1 MNVLFYLEPAIE
13 LGNPEFRYA
22 TLRSSIVPQVTALR
36 GAGVNTHCIVSQV
49 IAERALR
56 DGHVET
62 LGSLSTIDPLN
73 WTEGENTLERSLRH
87 QAKAYKEGEHARL
100 ADLLKADL
108 PSGFEPDIIL
118 VWEAPMSCLGEIF
131 PKARIIYQMPG
142 FFSRAPFANLVAF
155 DTGLLADST
164 VPTNQ
169 SVSAAEISAL
179 EDLRDHEARFL
190 SSIAPTQVSI
200 NDLKQRFRS
209 IVLLPL
215 QIDGY
220 FMIDSVLG
228 RRSQFDVLVD
238 IMTRMPVNQALVVTN
253 YWSGQTR
260 SAVLT
265 AQNISYMRSRFPNF
279 AYFESFDK
287 IPSVS
292 QLLVP
297 EMDGVITI
305 SSSLGYQAAFWQKPL
320 LALGASHITPFATTN
335 DWDEFFA
342 QVSAGEPI
350 VRDDLIVASVGTK
363 HLPAQMLAE
372 DGKGYA
378 DWLTEVISRPAGDF
392 PRWINKGQVAETLM
406 ELRRE
411 PEYLKQLGYFN
422 QVREESSMDH
432 CRELSQQI
440 LRHPIISFDVFDTL
454 LYRPFKSPSD
464 MFEFMCEEVRRI
476 SNLPSLDF
484 RAARRA
490 AEKAAFEEA
499 IARGDGETH
508 IDEIYQAFAEQTGV
522 SQELAE
528 RVKKLEMQMEMD
540 ILYPRLS
547 GFKAFNEARSLGKR
561 IIIISDMYLPRDFLE
576 AILKKNGYEGYDRF
590 YVSSEARVKKHNG
603 RLFDHVLQDLN
614 VDPKTILHVGDNV
627 AADVVRA
634 KERGI
639 KPFHLVKA
647 SEVFAEC
654 DSFKTP
660 WSRDEER
667 HSLDWKMILAVT
679 GNRFH
684 DNPYLPHRRGTLFCG
699 DPWRLGYYGQGP
711 MLLGYTKWLM
721 EKAIR
726 DGVKRLYFLSR
737 DGLIM
742 KEAYDRIAQNY
753 PNAPTSHYLLCSRR
767 AVNLAKVRD
776 EHDIMDLLHV
786 DYARTTIQHLLSSRF
801 GVYPA
806 NIPPEILSKHNL
818 ALDTVVTNKHQEM
831 LKPLFRDLLP
841 LIVSAA
847 SKERANYLEYLEGTG
862 LLDTGEVALVD
873 IGYAGTMQESLYL
886 LTDRQKLFGG
896 YYLMTFRQAL
906 KRVDAYG
913 MPIRGYLGEFVDRH
927 DTHHPFCRNVPL
939 YETLFSSVD
948 TSFVR
953 MDRDWNGQLTP
964 IFMDRFPAE
973 AKREEVIHR
982 IHKGALSFIEEA
994 ARIFGTRMKT
1004 LDIEPVKSLRV
1015 LEKFFSAPHPVD
1027 ARMFTGLVF
1036 EDAYGGAGLK
1046 IVLPQENNLEANC
1059 VWKIGADVLKKS
1071 VKATP
1076 PPNKPSRPKPTTEN
1090 IPVSFNAAPAKHSNK
1105 KDHIEQRFIRWLVKK
1120 TSNDKKVKKFE
1131 LTPERFFADS
1141 KAAHVKFLGNIY
1153 MRRAKN

>member
-36 GAGVNTHCIVSQV
+36 DAGVNVHTIVSQV

-56 DGHVET
+56 DGLVT
-62 LGSLSTIDPLN
+62 ALGSLSTIDPLN

-87 QAKAYKEGEHARL
+87 QSKDYKEGEHTRL
-100 ADLLKADL
+100 GDLFKAGI
-108 PSGFEPDIIL
+108 PTGFEPDIII
-118 VWEAPMSCLGEIF
+118 VWESPMSFLGEVF

-142 FFSRAPFANLVAF
+142 FFSRSPFASLVAF

-164 VPTNQ
+164 SPADR
-169 SVSAAEISAL
+169 SVSAAEIEAL
-179 EDLRDHEARFL
+179 GNLREHEARFL
-190 SSIAPTQVSI
+190 SSVSPTQVQI
-200 NDLKQRFRS
+200 NDLKLRFRS
-209 IVLLPL
+209 LVLLPL

-238 IMTRMPVNQALVVTN
+238 IMNRIPANQALVVTN

-265 AQNISYMRSRFPNF
+265 PHNINYLRSRFPNF
-279 AYFESFDK
+279 AYFENFDK

-320 LALGASHITPFATTN
+320 LTLGASHITPFATAN
-335 DWDEFFA
+335 DWNEFFE
-342 QVSAGEPI
+342 QVTAGTPI
-350 VRDDLIVASVGTK
+350 VRDDLIISTINTR
-363 HLPAQMLAE
+363 HLPAQVLAE

-378 DWLTEVISRPAGDF
+378 GWLQEVASRPAGDF
-392 PRWINKGQVAETLM
+392 PRWTDEEPLAETLG

-422 QVREESSMDH
+422 QVREESSMNH

-464 MFEFMCEEVRRI
+464 MFEFMSEEVRLI
-476 SNLPSLDF
+476 CNLPSMDF

-490 AEKAAFEEA
+490 AEKAAFEAA
-499 IARGDGETH
+499 IARGDGETR

-522 SQELAE
+522 GQELAE
-528 RVKKLEMQMEMD
+528 RVQQLEMQMEMD

-603 RLFDHVLQDLN
+603 RLFDHVLADLN

-654 DSFKTP
+654 DSFTTP

-667 HSLDWKMILAVT
+667 HSLDWKMILAVA

-726 DGVKRLYFLSR
+726 DGVNRLYFLSR

-742 KEAYDRIAQNY
+742 KEAYDRIAENY
-753 PNAPTSHYLLCSRR
+753 PDAPSSHYLLCSRR

-776 EHDIMDLLHV
+776 EHGVMDLLHV

-806 NIPPEILSKHNL
+806 NVPADILSKHNL
-818 ALDTVVTNKHQEM
+818 TLETIVTNKHLEM
-831 LKPLFRDLLP
+831 LKPLFLELLP
-841 LIVSAA
+841 LIVCAA
-847 SKERANYLEYLEGTG
+847 SKERANYLEYLQGTG
-862 LLDTGEVALVD
+862 LLDDGEVALVD

-913 MPIRGYLGEFVDRH
+913 MPIKGYLGEFVDRH

-953 MDRDWNGQLTP
+953 MDRDWNGRLTP
-964 IFMDRFPAE
+964 IFMDRLPGE
-973 AKREEVIHR
+973 AKREDVVHR
-982 IHKGALSFIEEA
+982 IHKGALSFIEDA
-994 ARIFGTRMKT
+994 ARIFGSRLKN

-1015 LEKFFSAPHPVD
+1015 LEKFFSEPHPVD

-1046 IVLPQENNLEANC
+1046 IILPDENNLETNC
-1059 VWKIGADVLKKS
+1059 VWKAGAEVLKRSKRIS
-1071 VKATP
+1071 QPSSDKGNTEKKLVKAP
-1076 PPNKPSRPKPTTEN
+1076 VIKEKEKKPRIE
-1090 IPVSFNAAPAKHSNK
+1090 
-1105 KDHIEQRFIRWLVKK
+1105 HIFIRWLVRK
-1120 TSNDKKVKKFE
+1120 TSSDSKFKKFE
-1131 LTPERFFADS
+1131 FTPNKFFADS
-1141 KAAHVKFLGNIY
+1141 KSAHVRLLGSIY
-1153 MRRAKN
+1153 MYRQPNN

>member
-36 GAGVNTHCIVSQV
+36 SAGANVHSIVSQV

-56 DGHVET
+56 DGHIAA
-62 LGSLSTIDPLN
+62 LGSLSTIDPLT

-87 QAKAYKEGEHARL
+87 QTKNYKEGEHTRL
-100 ADLLKADL
+100 GDLLKAGI
-108 PSGFEPDIIL
+108 PVEFEPDIII
-118 VWEAPMSCLGEIF
+118 VWESPMSFLGEVF

-142 FFSRAPFANLVAF
+142 FFSRSPFASLVAF
-155 DTGLLADST
+155 DTGLLGDST
-164 VPTNQ
+164 SPTDQ
-169 SVSAAEISAL
+169 SVTPEDIEAL
-179 EDLRDHEARFL
+179 DRLRDHEARFL
-190 SSIAPTQVSI
+190 SSVAPTQVPI

-209 IVLLPL
+209 VILLPL

-238 IMTRMPVNQALVVTN
+238 IMNRIPANQALVVTN

-265 AQNISYMRSRFPNF
+265 EYNISYLRSRFPNF
-279 AYFESFDK
+279 AYFENFDK

-305 SSSLGYQAAFWQKPL
+305 SSSLGYQAAFWKKPL
-320 LALGASHITPFATTN
+320 LTLGASHITPFSTTN
-335 DWDEFFA
+335 DWSEFFN
-342 QVSAGEPI
+342 QVTAGEPI
-350 VRDDLIVASVGTK
+350 VRDDLIISTISSR

-378 DWLTEVISRPAGDF
+378 GWLQEVAARPAGDF
-392 PRWINKGQVAETLM
+392 PRWTDAEPVAETLM
-406 ELRRE
+406 GLRRE

-464 MFEFMCEEVRRI
+464 MFEFMSEEVRQI
-476 SNLPSLDF
+476 CNLPSLDF

-499 IARGDGETH
+499 IARGDGETR

-522 SQELAE
+522 GQELAE
-528 RVKKLEMQMEMD
+528 RVQQLEMQMEMD
-540 ILYPRLS
+540 LLYPRLS
-547 GFKAFNEARSLGKR
+547 GFKAYNEARSLGKR

-603 RLFDHVLQDLN
+603 RLFDHVLEDLN

-654 DSFKTP
+654 DSFTTP

-667 HSLDWKMILAVT
+667 HSLDWKMILAVA

-742 KEAYDRIAQNY
+742 KEAYDRIAQHY
-753 PNAPTSHYLLCSRR
+753 PDAPSSHYLLCSRR

-776 EHDIMDLLHV
+776 EHGVMDLLHV
-786 DYARTTIQHLLSSRF
+786 DYARATIQHLLSSRF
-801 GVYPA
+801 GIYPA
-806 NIPPEILSKHNL
+806 NVPTDILSKHNL
-818 ALDTVVTNKHQEM
+818 TLETIVTNKHQEM
-831 LKPLFRDLLP
+831 LKPFLLDLLP

-847 SKERANYLEYLEGTG
+847 SKERADYLEYLEGTG
-862 LLDTGEVALVD
+862 LLDEGEVALVD

-913 MPIRGYLGEFVDRH
+913 MPIKGYLGEFVDRH

-953 MDRDWNGQLTP
+953 MDRDWNGRLTP
-964 IFMDRFPAE
+964 IFMDRFAGE
-973 AKREEVIHR
+973 AKREEVVHR

-994 ARIFGTRMKT
+994 ARIFGSHLKN

-1015 LEKFFSAPHPVD
+1015 LEKFFSDPHPVD

-1046 IVLPQENNLEANC
+1046 TILPTEDKLEANC
-1059 VWKIGADVLKKS
+1059 VWKVGAAVLQRAKS
-1071 VKATP
+1071 DARETCTTP
-1076 PPNKPSRPKPTTEN
+1076 EN
-1090 IPVSFNAAPAKHSNK
+1090 ITTHTPRATHIK
-1105 KDHIEQRFIRWLVKK
+1105 KNVNRIEQRLVRWVVRK
-1120 TSNDKKVKKFE
+1120 TSNDRKFRKFE
-1131 LTPERFFADS
+1131 LTPAKFFSDS
-1141 KAAHVKFLGNIY
+1141 KSPHVRLLGRLYLIRITN
-1153 MRRAKN
+1153 

>member
-36 GAGVNTHCIVSQV
+36 SAGVNVHCIVSQV

-56 DGHVET
+56 DGHIAA

-87 QAKAYKEGEHARL
+87 QAKSYKEGEHARL
-100 ADLLKADL
+100 GELLRADMPA
-108 PSGFEPDIIL
+108 GFEPDIIL
-118 VWEAPMSCLGEIF
+118 VWESPMSCLGEIF
-131 PKARIIYQMPG
+131 TKARIIYQMPG

-155 DTGLLADST
+155 DTGLLGDST
-164 VPTNQ
+164 SPVNR
-169 SVSAAEISAL
+169 SVSPAEIEAL
-179 EDLRDHEARFL
+179 ESLRDHEVRFL
-190 SSIAPTQVSI
+190 SSVAPTQVAI

-209 IVLLPL
+209 VILLPL

-228 RRSQFDVLVD
+228 RRSQFDVLID
-238 IMTRMPVNQALVVTN
+238 IMNRLPANQALVVTN

-265 AQNISYMRSRFPNF
+265 EHNISYLRSRFPNF
-279 AYFESFDK
+279 AYFENFDK

-320 LALGASHITPFATTN
+320 LTLGASHITPFATTN
-335 DWDEFFA
+335 DWNEFFA
-342 QVSAGEPI
+342 QVIAGDPI
-350 VRDDLIVASVGTK
+350 VRDELIISTTSSR
-363 HLPAQMLAE
+363 HLPTQMLAE

-378 DWLTEVISRPAGDF
+378 GWLREVAARPAGDF
-392 PRWINKGQVAETLM
+392 PHWTDKPVADTLL

-422 QVREESSMDH
+422 LVREESSMDH

-464 MFEFMCEEVRRI
+464 MFEFMSEEVRKI
-476 SNLPSLDF
+476 CNLPSLDF

-499 IARGDGETH
+499 IARGDGETR

-522 SQELAE
+522 GQELAE
-528 RVKKLEMQMEMD
+528 RVQQLEMQMEMD

-576 AILKKNGYEGYDRF
+576 AILKKNGYEGYERF

-603 RLFDHVLQDLN
+603 RLFDHVLEDLN

-654 DSFKTP
+654 DSFTTP

-667 HSLDWKMILAVT
+667 HSLDWKMILAVA

-742 KEAYDRIAQNY
+742 KEAYDRIAENY
-753 PNAPTSHYLLCSRR
+753 PDAPSSHYLLCSRR

-776 EHDIMDLLHV
+776 EHGVMDLLHV
-786 DYARTTIQHLLSSRF
+786 DFARTTIQHLLSSRF

-806 NIPPEILSKHNL
+806 NVPTDILLKHNL
-818 ALDTVVTNKHQEM
+818 TLETVVTHKHLEM
-831 LKPLFRDLLP
+831 LKPLFLDLLP

-847 SKERANYLEYLEGTG
+847 STERANYLEYLHGTG
-862 LLDTGEVALVD
+862 LLDEGKVALVD

-953 MDRDWNGQLTP
+953 MDRDWNGRLTP
-964 IFMDRFPAE
+964 IFMDRFAGE
-973 AKREEVIHR
+973 AKREEVVHR
-982 IHKGALSFIEEA
+982 IHKGALSFIEET
-994 ARIFGTRMKT
+994 ARIFGSRLKN

-1015 LEKFFSAPHPVD
+1015 LEKFFSDPHPVD
-1027 ARMFTGLVF
+1027 ARMFAGLVF

-1046 IVLPQENNLEANC
+1046 TILPTEDKLDANC
-1059 VWKIGADVLKKS
+1059 VWKVGAAVLKRSKS
-1071 VKATP
+1071 DDRKTTNTETITTDTP
-1076 PPNKPSRPKPTTEN
+1076 GRAHLEKKVSR
-1090 IPVSFNAAPAKHSNK
+1090 
-1105 KDHIEQRFIRWLVKK
+1105 IEQRLVRWVVRK
-1120 TSNDKKVKKFE
+1120 TSNDRKFSKFE
-1131 LTPERFFADS
+1131 LTPAKFFSDS
-1141 KAAHVKFLGNIY
+1141 KSSHVRLLGRLYLI
-1153 MRRAKN
+1153 RATD

>member
-22 TLRSSIVPQVTALR
+22 TLRSSIVPQVSALR
-36 GAGVNTHCIVSQV
+36 DAGVNVHCIVSQV

-56 DGHVET
+56 DGHIDAI
-62 LGSLSTIDPLN
+62 GSLSTIDPLD

-87 QAKAYKEGEHARL
+87 QAKNHKDGELARL
-100 ADLLKADL
+100 GELLK
-108 PSGFEPDIIL
+108 SGIPQGFDPDIII
-118 VWEAPMSCLGEIF
+118 VWESPMSLLGEIF

-155 DTGLLADST
+155 DTGLLGDST
-164 VPTNQ
+164 SPANR
-169 SVSAAEISAL
+169 SVSPAEIEAL
-179 EDLRDHEARFL
+179 ESLRDHEARFL
-190 SSIAPTQVSI
+190 SSIAPTQVAI

-209 IVLLPL
+209 VILLPL

-238 IMTRMPVNQALVVTN
+238 IMGRIPDNQALVVTN

-265 AQNISYMRSRFPNF
+265 EQNITYLRSRFANF
-279 AYFESFDK
+279 AYFENFDK

-320 LALGASHITPFATTN
+320 LTLGTSHITPFATTN
-335 DWDEFFA
+335 DWNEFFA
-342 QVSAGEPI
+342 QVIAGEPI
-350 VRDDLIVASVGTK
+350 VRDELIISSICTK
-363 HLPAQMLAE
+363 HLPVQMLE
-372 DGKGYA
+372 NGKGYA
-378 DWLTEVISRPAGDF
+378 GWLQEVATRPAGDF
-392 PRWINKGQVAETLM
+392 PRWTDNEPVAKTLLD
-406 ELRRE
+406 LRRE

-422 QVREESSMDH
+422 LVHEESSMDH

-440 LRHPIISFDVFDTL
+440 QRHPIISFDVFDTL

-464 MFEFMCEEVRRI
+464 MFEFMSDEVRQI
-476 SNLPSLDF
+476 CNLPSLDF

-499 IARGDGETH
+499 IARGDGETR
-508 IDEIYQAFAEQTGV
+508 IDEIYKAFAEQTGV
-522 SQELAE
+522 GQERAE
-528 RVKKLEMQMEMD
+528 RVQQLEMQMEMD

-576 AILKKNGYEGYDRF
+576 AILKKNGYEGYERF

-603 RLFDHVLQDLN
+603 RLFDHVLEDLN

-639 KPFHLVKA
+639 KPFHLIKA
-647 SEVFAEC
+647 SEVFAKC
-654 DSFKTP
+654 DSFMTP

-667 HSLDWKMILAVT
+667 HSLDWKMILAVA

-753 PNAPTSHYLLCSRR
+753 PDAPSSHYLLCSRR

-776 EHDIMDLLHV
+776 EHGVMDLLQV

-806 NIPPEILSKHNL
+806 NVPTELLAKHNL
-818 ALDTVVTNKHQEM
+818 TLETIVTNKHQEM
-831 LKPLFRDLLP
+831 LKPFFLDLLP
-841 LIVSAA
+841 LIVTAA

-862 LLDTGEVALVD
+862 LLDSGEVALVD

-886 LTDRQKLFGG
+886 LTDRKKLFGG

-953 MDRDWNGQLTP
+953 MDRDWNGRLTP
-964 IFMDRFPAE
+964 IFMDRFAAE
-973 AKREEVIHR
+973 AKREEVVHR
-982 IHKGALSFIEEA
+982 IHKGALSFIEET
-994 ARIFGTRMKT
+994 ARIFGSRLKN

-1015 LEKFFSAPHPVD
+1015 LEKFFSDPHPVD
-1027 ARMFTGLVF
+1027 AKMFAGLVF

-1046 IVLPQENNLEANC
+1046 KILPTEDKLEEQC
-1059 VWKIGADVLKKS
+1059 VWKMGAAALQRAQSENGQPNATETTVTNTPARTHPT
-1071 VKATP
+1071 KAAS
-1076 PPNKPSRPKPTTEN
+1076 KL
-1090 IPVSFNAAPAKHSNK
+1090 
-1105 KDHIEQRFIRWLVKK
+1105 EQRLIRWVVRK
-1120 TSNDKKVKKFE
+1120 TSNDRKFKKFE
-1131 LTPERFFADS
+1131 LTPVKFFNDS
-1141 KAAHVKFLGNIY
+1141 KSPHVRLLGRLY
-1153 MRRAKN
+1153 LSRSAD

>member
-22 TLRSSIVPQVTALR
+22 TLRSSIVAQVTALR

-56 DGHVET
+56 DGHVEA
-62 LGSLSTIDPLN
+62 LGSLSTIDPLT

-87 QAKAYKEGEHARL
+87 QAKAYKEGEHTRL
-100 ADLLKADL
+100 ANLLKADL
-108 PSGFEPDIIL
+108 PAGFEPDIIL

-155 DTGLLADST
+155 DTGLLGDST
-164 VPTNQ
+164 VPANP

-179 EDLRDHEARFL
+179 EALRDHEARFL

-209 IVLLPL
+209 VVLLPL

-238 IMTRMPVNQALVVTN
+238 IMSRMPANQALVVTN

-265 AQNISYMRSRFPNF
+265 AQNISYLRSRFPNF
-279 AYFESFDK
+279 AYFENFDK

-320 LALGASHITPFATTN
+320 LTLGASHISPFATTN

-342 QVSAGEPI
+342 QVTAGEPI
-350 VRDDLIVASVGTK
+350 VRDDLIVSAIGTK

-378 DWLTEVISRPAGDF
+378 GWLAEVVSRPVGDF
-392 PRWINKGQVAETLM
+392 PHWTDKEPVAEALM

-422 QVREESSMDH
+422 LVREESSMDH

-464 MFEFMCEEVRRI
+464 MFEFMSEEVRQI
-476 SNLPSLDF
+476 CNLPSLDF

-522 SQELAE
+522 GQELAE
-528 RVKKLEMQMEMD
+528 RVKQLEMQMEMD

-603 RLFDHVLQDLN
+603 RLFDHVLEDLN

-654 DSFKTP
+654 DSFKNP

-667 HSLDWKMILAVT
+667 HSLDWKMILAVA

-753 PNAPTSHYLLCSRR
+753 PDAPSSHYLLCSRR

-776 EHDIMDLLHV
+776 EHGVMDLLQV
-786 DYARTTIQHLLSSRF
+786 DFARTSIQHLLSSRF

-806 NIPPEILSKHNL
+806 NVPMDILSKHNL
-818 ALDTVVTNKHQEM
+818 TLETIVTNKHQEM
-831 LKPLFRDLLP
+831 LKPFFLDLLP

-847 SKERANYLEYLEGTG
+847 KKERTNYLEYLEGTG
-862 LLDTGEVALVD
+862 LLDDGEVALVD

-953 MDRDWNGQLTP
+953 MDRDWKGRLTP
-964 IFMDRFPAE
+964 IFMERFAAE
-973 AKREEVIHR
+973 AKREEVVHR

-994 ARIFGTRMKT
+994 ASIFGSHLKN

-1015 LEKFFSAPHPVD
+1015 LEKFFSEPHPVD
-1027 ARMFTGLVF
+1027 AQMFAGLVF

-1046 IVLPQENNLEANC
+1046 TILPIDGNPEANC
-1059 VWKIGADVLKKS
+1059 VWKVGAAVLQRANS
-1071 VKATP
+1071 DQKATG
-1076 PPNKPSRPKPTTEN
+1076 TT
-1090 IPVSFNAAPAKHSNK
+1090 AAPKATSPKSAVQTKRFNR
-1105 KDHIEQRFIRWLVKK
+1105 IEQRLVRWVVRK
-1120 TSNDKKVKKFE
+1120 TSNDRKFQKFE
-1131 LTPERFFADS
+1131 LTPAKFFSDS
-1141 KAAHVKFLGNIY
+1141 KSPHVRLLGRLYLIRAANQ
-1153 MRRAKN
+1153 

>member
-1 MNVLFYLEPAIE
+1 MNILFYLEPAIE

-22 TLRSSIVPQVTALR
+22 TFRSSIVPQITALR
-36 GAGVNTHCIVSQV
+36 GAGVKIHSIVSQV

-56 DGHVET
+56 DGHVT
-62 LGSLSTIDPLN
+62 ALGSLSTIDPLT

-87 QAKAYKEGEHARL
+87 QAKNYKEGEHTRL
-100 ADLLKADL
+100 GDLLKAGI
-108 PSGFEPDIIL
+108 PTGFEPDIII
-118 VWEAPMSCLGEIF
+118 VWESPMACLGDIF

-142 FFSRAPFANLVAF
+142 FFSRSPFASLVAF
-155 DTGLLADST
+155 DTGLLGDST
-164 VPTNQ
+164 FPANQ
-169 SVSAAEISAL
+169 SVDQAEIEAL
-179 EDLRDHEARFL
+179 DRLRDHEARFL
-190 SSIAPTQVSI
+190 SSVAPTQIPIS
-200 NDLKQRFRS
+200 DLKQRFRS
-209 IVLLPL
+209 VILLPL

-228 RRSQFDVLVD
+228 RRSQFDVLID
-238 IMTRMPVNQALVVTN
+238 IMNHMPENQALVVTN

-265 AQNISYMRSRFPNF
+265 EHNISYLRSRFPNF
-279 AYFESFDK
+279 AYFENFNK

-320 LALGASHITPFATTN
+320 LTLGASHITPFATAN
-335 DWDEFFA
+335 DWNEFFE
-342 QVSAGEPI
+342 QVTAGSPI
-350 VRDDLIVASVGTK
+350 VRDDLIISTISSR
-363 HLPAQMLAE
+363 HLPAKMLAE

-378 DWLTEVISRPAGDF
+378 GWLQKVATRPAGDF
-392 PRWINKGQVAETLM
+392 PSWTDDEPVAEALM
-406 ELRRE
+406 ALRRE

-422 QVREESSMDH
+422 QIREESSMDH

-440 LRHPIISFDVFDTL
+440 LRYPIISFDVFDTL

-464 MFEFMCEEVRRI
+464 MFEFMSEEVRHI
-476 SNLPSLDF
+476 CSIPSLDF

-490 AEKAAFEEA
+490 AEKAAFEDA
-499 IARGDGETH
+499 IARGDGETR

-522 SQELAE
+522 GQAVAK
-528 RVKKLEMQMEMD
+528 RVQQLEMQMEMD

-547 GFKAFNEARSLGKR
+547 GVKAFNEARSLGKR

-576 AILKKNGYEGYDRF
+576 AILKKNGYEGYERF

-603 RLFDHVLQDLN
+603 RLFDHVLEDLN

-654 DSFKTP
+654 DSFTTP

-667 HSLDWKMILAVT
+667 HSLDWKMILAVA

-742 KEAYDRIAQNY
+742 KEAYDRIAQHY
-753 PNAPTSHYLLCSRR
+753 PGAPSSHYLLCSRR

-776 EHDIMDLLHV
+776 EHGVMDLLHV
-786 DYARTTIQHLLSSRF
+786 DFARTTVQHLLSSRF
-801 GVYPA
+801 GLYPA
-806 NIPPEILSKHNL
+806 SVPVDILAKHNL
-818 ALDTVVTNKHQEM
+818 TLETIVTQKHQGI
-831 LKPLFRDLLP
+831 LKPLFLDLLP

-847 SKERANYLEYLEGTG
+847 GTERDNYLEYLQGTG
-862 LLDTGEVALVD
+862 LLDEGEVALVD

-913 MPIRGYLGEFVDRH
+913 MPIKGYLGEFVDRH

-953 MDRDWNGQLTP
+953 MDRDWNGHLTP
-964 IFMDRFPAE
+964 IFMDRLAGE
-973 AKREEVIHR
+973 AKREEVVHR
-982 IHKGALSFIEEA
+982 IHKGAISFIEDA
-994 ARIFGTRMKT
+994 ARIFGNHLKA

-1015 LEKFFSAPHPVD
+1015 LEKFFRDPHPVD

-1046 IVLPQENNLEANC
+1046 IVLPEENNLEANC
-1059 VWKIGADVLKKS
+1059 VWKAGADVLK
-1071 VKATP
+1071 
-1076 PPNKPSRPKPTTEN
+1076 R
-1090 IPVSFNAAPAKHSNK
+1090 NK
-1105 KDHIEQRFIRWLVKK
+1105 KTTKSSSETGVTAIKDKQKGTRVEHIVIRWLVRK
-1120 TSNDKKVKKFE
+1120 TSNDSKFKKFE
-1131 LTPERFFADS
+1131 FTPKKFFADS
-1141 KAAHVKFLGNIY
+1141 KSAHVKLLGSIY
-1153 MRRAKN
+1153 MYRQPHH